1 MARPAR
7 PPTLTVDHHGPAPTE
22 PCDLTAVDARA
33 RIGRGELSPV
43 ELLESC
49 LARIEATDPGV
60 NAMVVRADE
69 QARAGAARA
78 ADAVVA
84 ARRNGTDLPP
94 LHGLPVAV
102 KDLQATAGLRTTYGA
117 EAFADHVP
125 SRDDGIVARVRA
137 GGGIVLGKT
146 NIPERSIGANTV
158 NRLFGATGNPFDPAL
173 SCGGSSGGSA
183 VAVATGMAPLATG
196 SDHGGSLRI
205 PACYCGV
212 VGYRATPGVVP
223 FDERTTPQTYYSV
236 LGPMART
243 VGDTALL
250 LSVIAARGRPPG
262 PNRGPVPP
270 VDPMAF
276 PLDAPAL
283 ARLDDIDPSTLRV
296 GVSPDLGGVLVSRA
310 VRDTFNHRV
319 SLLAGAVGRC
329 DEVDL
334 DLSTAADVDWRLRA
348 DVFVTQYHEERA
360 AWDEGFNPNIVAT
373 YEGALATPMEDIAVA
388 RGRQLDLIHSA
399 ARLFDRVDVVV
410 CPGVSVPP
418 FPWDDLYPRTVDGA
432 PVDNYMAWLTLTAAI
447 TVIGHP
453 VVAVPCGRDA
463 TGLPFGL
470 QVIGP
475 RFADR
480 RVLSVARAL
489 ERIFAVDPSTARPVP
504 DLVPLTTDRHGLRTR
519 GRTVQLQ
526 RPAD

>member
-1 MARPAR
+1 MARLAGAPA
-7 PPTLTVDHHGPAPTE
+7 LTVDDHGPVGTE
-22 PCDLTAVDARA
+22 PCDLTALDARA
-33 RIGRGELSPV
+33 RIGRGELSPT
-43 ELLESC
+43 ELLASC
-49 LARIEATDPGV
+49 LARIDATDPGV

-69 QARAGAARA
+69 QARADASAA

-84 ARRNGTDLPP
+84 ARRNGTALPP
-94 LHGLPVAV
+94 LHGLPVAI

-125 SRDDGIVARVRA
+125 TVDDGIVARVRA

-173 SCGGSSGGSA
+173 TCGGSSGGSA

-243 VGDTALL
+243 VSDTALL
-250 LSVIAARGRPPG
+250 LSVIADRGRSAGAHPPL
-262 PNRGPVPP
+262 
-270 VDPMAF
+270 DPMAF
-276 PLDAPAL
+276 PLDTGAL
-283 ARLDDIDPSTLRV
+283 ARLDDLDPAGLRV
-296 GVSPDLGGVLVSRA
+296 GVSPDLGGVLVSQD
-310 VRDTFNHRV
+310 VRDTFADRV
-319 SLLAGAVGRC
+319 SRLGDAVGRC
-329 DEVDL
+329 EPVDL
-334 DLSTAADVDWRLRA
+334 DLAAAADVDWRLRA
-348 DVFVTQYHEERA
+348 DVFVTQYQEERA
-360 AWDEGFNPNIVAT
+360 SWDEGFNPNIVAT
-373 YEGALATPMEDIAVA
+373 YEAALRTPMEDIAAA
-388 RGRQLDLIHSA
+388 RGRQLDLIRSA
-399 ARLFDRVDVVV
+399 ARVFDEFDVVV

-418 FPWDDLYPRTVDGA
+418 FPWAELYPRTVDGA
-432 PVDNYMAWLTLTAAI
+432 PVENYMAWLSLTAAI

-453 VVAVPCGRDA
+453 VVAVPCGRDR

-489 ERIFAVDPSTARPVP
+489 ERIFADDPATIRPVP
-504 DLVPLTTDRHGLRTR
+504 DLTPLTTDRQGLRTR
-519 GRTVQLQ
+519 GRTVQL
-526 RPAD
+526 DG